1 MLIAKTLQPIGER
14 SGPEIRTTTHH
25 QPGWLAPGVGI
36 DYPDSTV
43 FFCRHCFVISIPIYQ
58 KGYKKSSL
66 LNYVGTCRILW
77 IQYAIVNCF
86 LRWLQRM
93 TGIPTIRGNP
103 LHGSALGDDA
113 GSGNVNGP
121 YMDKICDIVDCVDEQ
136 KSNSKLDALDMHLE
150 TTSESAIPR
159 QSLTSAVA
167 DKLRDQIIR
176 GEIPE
181 GAQLRQDAIASQFQ
195 VSRIPVRE
203 ALRQLD
209 AEGLIAIVPNRGA
222 IVPALSPD
230 DIEELFSIRALL
242 EPEVLKLSIPHL
254 TEDDFSEADAVLR
267 KYVSELQRDDHVS
280 AWGRLN
286 WQFHSILYSR
296 ANQPRFM
303 AIIRNVN
310 NNGERYTRL
319 QLYLTHGMQRA
330 NEEHHQILDFCR
342 QRDVTQACKLLR
354 RHIQYAGESLKQ
366 ALEQKRND
374 ARTNSGD
381 SAGTSKS

>member
-1 MLIAKTLQPIGER
+1 
-14 SGPEIRTTTHH
+14 
-25 QPGWLAPGVGI
+25 
-36 DYPDSTV
+36 
-43 FFCRHCFVISIPIYQ
+43 
-58 KGYKKSSL
+58 
-66 LNYVGTCRILW
+66 
-77 IQYAIVNCF
+77 
-86 LRWLQRM
+86 
-93 TGIPTIRGNP
+93 
-103 LHGSALGDDA
+103 
-113 GSGNVNGP
+113 
-121 YMDKICDIVDCVDEQ
+121 MD
-136 KSNSKLDALDMHLE
+136 LE
-150 TTSESAIPR
+150 TASDFAIPR

-181 GAQLRQDAIASQFQ
+181 GAQLRQDAIATQYR

-230 DIEELFSIRALL
+230 DIGELFSIRALL

-254 TEDDFSEADAVLR
+254 TEDDLSQAEEVLT

-286 WQFHSILYSR
+286 WQFHSMLYSR

-310 NNGERYTRL
+310 NSGERYTRL
-319 QLYLTHGMQRA
+319 QLYLTHGIKRA
-330 NEEHHQILDFCR
+330 NEEHHQILALCR
-342 QRDVTQACKLLR
+342 KRDVAAACKLLR
-354 RHIQYAGESLKQ
+354 QHIEHAGESLKK
-366 ALEQKRND
+366 AVEERRVAAEMASGNGKR
-374 ARTNSGD
+374 G
-381 SAGTSKS
+381 